1 MKWGGNITIIA
12 YESETVKKTS
22 GVQTSEKRLYVSSLL
37 TGTPALGSLVRNH
50 WLIESMHW
58 PLDFNLLQDR
68 IKRKSAKS
76 ARNLDSIQ
84 RIVHSVFSMCKG
96 LRKKRSAKRKA

>member
-22 GVQTSEKRLYVSSLL
+22 GVQTSEKRLYVSSLP

-58 PLDFNLLQDR
+58 PLDFNAARQD
-68 IKRKSAKS
+68 KTQVGKSRPQS
-76 ARNLDSIQ
+76 
-84 RIVHSVFSMCKG
+84 
-96 LRKKRSAKRKA
+96 